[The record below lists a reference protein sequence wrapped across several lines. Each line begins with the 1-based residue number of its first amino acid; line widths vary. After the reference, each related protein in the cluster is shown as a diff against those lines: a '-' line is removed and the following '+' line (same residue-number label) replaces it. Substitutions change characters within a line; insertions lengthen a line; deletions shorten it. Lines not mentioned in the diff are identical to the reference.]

1 MGTMLPKG
9 FKEAMVAAGKWE
21 SFKRRREDLRLG
33 GMKPCEARV
42 TAIREIA
49 PEFASRV
56 NTKRGRPRKDAGKAA
71 DLGVSADVSKGVNVE
86 CTEKGQK
93 RVSTAFEAIGRVS
106 VGGEAKSD
114 SSVDFEAL
122 AELEKK
128 TCSDAEAYRW
138 AFIHAQ
144 LKCGVMAEAPSA
156 FAWSL
161 YKLFLESPSA
171 KVDLSRAVLAK
182 SVAKSSDMDEG
193 KVEQMDGDAEYRI
206 LESLM
211 EDRR

>member
-1 MGTMLPKG
+1 MLPKG

-42 TAIREIA
+42 AAIREIA

-56 NTKRGRPRKDAGKAA
+56 NTKRGRPRKDAGKTA
-71 DLGVSADVSKGVNVE
+71 DLGVSADVSKGVNAE
-86 CTEKGQK
+86 CTEMGQK
-93 RVSTAFEAIGRVS
+93 RVPTASEAIGRVS
-106 VGGEAKSD
+106 VGGEAQSD
-114 SSVDFEAL
+114 SEVDFEAL

-193 KVEQMDGDAEYRI
+193 KEERMDGDAEYRI
-206 LESLM
+206 IESLM

>member
-1 MGTMLPKG
+1 MLPKG

-21 SFKRRREDLRLG
+21 SFKRRRADLRLG

-71 DLGVSADVSKGVNVE
+71 DSGASADVPKGVNAE
-86 CTEKGQK
+86 CTETGQK
-93 RVSTAFEAIGRVS
+93 RASAASEAIGRAS
-106 VGGEAKSD
+106 VGGEAQSD
-114 SSVDFEAL
+114 SDVDFEAL

-193 KVEQMDGDAEYRI
+193 KEERMDGDAEYRI

-211 EDRR
+211 EDRRC

>member
-9 FKEAMVAAGKWE
+9 FKDAMVAAGKWE

-56 NTKRGRPRKDAGKAA
+56 NTKRGRPRKDAGKVA
-71 DLGVSADVSKGVNVE
+71 DLGVSADVPKGVNAE
-86 CTEKGQK
+86 CTETRQK
-93 RVSTAFEAIGRVS
+93 RVSTASEAIGRVS
-106 VGGEAKSD
+106 VGGEAQSD
-114 SSVDFEAL
+114 SGVDFEAL

-144 LKCGVMAEAPSA
+144 LKCGVMTEAPSA

-161 YKLFLESPSA
+161 YRLFLESPSA

-182 SVAKSSDMDEG
+182 SVAKSSDMDG
-193 KVEQMDGDAEYRI
+193 GNVEQMDGDAEYRI

>member
-56 NTKRGRPRKDAGKAA
+56 NTKRGRPRKDAGKAV
-71 DLGVSADVSKGVNVE
+71 DLGVSADGLKGVNAE
-86 CTEKGQK
+86 CTETGQK
-93 RVSTAFEAIGRVS
+93 RVSTASEAIGRVS
-106 VGGEAKSD
+106 VGGEAQSD
-114 SSVDFEAL
+114 SRVDFEAL

-182 SVAKSSDMDEG
+182 SVAKSSDMDDG